1 MRTLGTRPLPIA
13 GAGRRELRTRSLA
26 GGHLLRACCA
36 ARDELAWERIE
47 PAACDEATI
56 ERASG
61 LVEVALRL
69 CREAL
74 GIYQTK
80 AMTDREAAS
89 EPART
94 RRKADPLNGQDTPR
108 RG

>member
-13 GAGRRELRTRSLA
+13 GAGRRELRAHSLA
-26 GGHLLRACCA
+26 WGRLLRACCA

-47 PAACDEATI
+47 AAAGDEATI
-56 ERASG
+56 ERAAG

-69 CREAL
+69 YHEAL
-74 GIYQTK
+74 GIPQTM
-80 AMTDREAAS
+80 AITDREAAS

-94 RRKADPLNGQDTPR
+94 RRKADSLNGQDTPR